1 MTSLTDRLL
10 DPSGLQLP
18 QELRILLG
26 HFVLSHALDEQMDHC
41 QMVQALTKPERKLMM
56 HLGVPRR
63 MGQLAEDLNT
73 QPSTVT
79 AVADQLEAKG
89 MVLRERDPDDRRAW
103 QLCLTEIGQGA
114 RSDLTEQ
121 IVAQFRDLSGL
132 SPDEMTQLATLM
144 DRVAERIL
152 QNGLPK
158 GFTL

>member
-1 MTSLTDRLL
+1 MPTLADRLL
-10 DPSGLQLP
+10 DPSGGQLP
-18 QELRILLG
+18 QELRILFG

-41 QMVQALTKPERKLMM
+41 QVASALTKPELKLMM

-79 AVADQLEAKG
+79 AVADQLEAKA

-103 QLCLTEIGQGA
+103 QLRLTEAGQEA
-114 RSDLTEQ
+114 RSDLIER
-121 IVAQFRDLSGL
+121 IVAQFRELSGL

>member
-1 MTSLTDRLL
+1 
-10 DPSGLQLP
+10 
-18 QELRILLG
+18 
-26 HFVLSHALDEQMDHC
+26 
-41 QMVQALTKPERKLMM
+41 MM

-63 MGQLAEDLNT
+63 MGKLAEDLNT

-89 MVLRERDPDDRRAW
+89 LVLRERDPDDRRAW
-103 QLCLTEIGQGA
+103 QLRLTEAGQTA
-114 RSDLTEQ
+114 RHELIAR
-121 IVAQFRDLSGL
+121 IVAQFRELSGL